1 MYFSKIF
8 IFVTISAKSVI
19 ISRFW
24 DYLIYTSVP
33 AALVCYDCSMKNIL
47 NNKYIIPLF
56 MFTIGLVGYL
66 LNILTT
72 LSSVMTVIGVLGLMA
87 NCNEWSKPDPKTVNI
102 IVLSSLIACV
112 NPFLSLIYIF
122 CAFYVLGC
130 ALASRPLTA
139 EERMLQEQQRMYYE
153 TRRHNE
159 EMEQLAREQELS
171 KPRLNW
177 YGRPLDQILPQSAKM
192 LQIHVKYH
200 NGTSGM
206 WQKIGIEHE
215 VRAMLENDP
224 RIENFDIG
232 LLSPSDNGRYP
243 EY

>member
-1 MYFSKIF
+1 MAEIF
-8 IFVTISAKSVI
+8 NS
-19 ISRFW
+19 
-24 DYLIYTSVP
+24 
-33 AALVCYDCSMKNIL
+33 
-47 NNKYIIPLF
+47 KYIIPLF
-56 MFTIGLVGYL
+56 VFMVGIACYMA
-66 LNILTT
+66 NIYQDTA
-72 LSSVMTVIGVLGLMA
+72 SVMIVMGILGLMA
-87 NCNEWSKPDPKTVNI
+87 NCNEWSNPDPKIVNGTVL
-102 IVLSSLIACV
+102 LSAVAFL
-112 NPFLSLIYIF
+112 NPVFGLIYICF
-122 CAFYVLGC
+122 ALYVLVC

-139 EERMLQEQQRMYYE
+139 EEQMVQEQQRMYYE
-153 TRRHNE
+153 TKRHNE
-159 EMEQLAREQELS
+159 QMEQIAREQELN
-171 KPRLNW
+171 KPRLNAF
-177 YGRPLDQILPQSAKM
+177 GRPLDPILPQSSKM

>member
-1 MYFSKIF
+1 
-8 IFVTISAKSVI
+8 
-19 ISRFW
+19 
-24 DYLIYTSVP
+24 
-33 AALVCYDCSMKNIL
+33 MKEIL

-56 MFTIGLVGYL
+56 ITLIGVVGYL
-66 LNILTT
+66 LNIQAEIA
-72 LSSVMTVIGVLGLMA
+72 SVILVMGILGLMA
-87 NCNEWSKPDPKTVNI
+87 NCNEWSNPNPKTVNI
-102 IVLSSLIACV
+102 IVLSSTVAFI
-112 NPFLSLIYIF
+112 NPVLGLIYFGFAI
-122 CAFYVLGC
+122 YVLAC
-130 ALASRPLTA
+130 ALATRPLTA
-139 EERMLQEQQRMYYE
+139 EERMLQEQQRLYFE
-153 TRRHNE
+153 TKRHNE
-159 EMEQLAREQELS
+159 EMEQLAHEQELN

-177 YGRPLDQILPQSAKM
+177 YGRPMEPILPQSAKM
-192 LQIHVKYH
+192 LQIHIRYH